1 MTRRRYGA
9 HGEICKRVNEKIM
22 MTVRPEPEVLSAE
35 DCAMILGYRCL
46 GGSDGSFLGEPKKSE
61 HGFTTPI
68 TDDAVE
74 AIAYYERKHGKLTQ
88 KKALRLLSD
97 SWVLTNYTNYTDMI
111 EQFDEDNWNHRAI
124 RAWVLRV
131 FPKFSDEVIE

>member
-1 MTRRRYGA
+1 MGA
-9 HGEICKRVNEKIM
+9 HGEICKRVSGKIM
-22 MTVRPEPEVLSAE
+22 MTVRPQPEVLTAE

-46 GGSDGSFLGEPKKSE
+46 GGCGGGFIGEPKTTE
-61 HGFTTPI
+61 HGFRSPI
-68 TDDAVE
+68 TQDAVE
-74 AIAYYERKHGKLTQ
+74 AIAYYERKGKLTQ

-131 FPKFSDEVIE
+131 FPKFSTGVIE